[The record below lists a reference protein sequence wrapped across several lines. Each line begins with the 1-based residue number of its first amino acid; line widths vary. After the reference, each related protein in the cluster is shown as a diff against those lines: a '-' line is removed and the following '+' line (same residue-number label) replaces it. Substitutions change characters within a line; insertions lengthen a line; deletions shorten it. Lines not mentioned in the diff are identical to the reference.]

1 MPDAIAVRRAAPSDL
16 PVVAQLFDGYR
27 QFYGQEP
34 DLDRCSQFMSER
46 LSNGDSYV
54 LVALN
59 TAGEGVGFTQLYPI
73 FSSVRMAPVWILND
87 LFVHPSARG
96 RGVASRLMKAA
107 AAVAREH
114 GVAGLQLETA
124 ADNEPA
130 KALYDKLGWNLDSE
144 FHHYSM
150 IL

>member
-1 MPDAIAVRRAAPSDL
+1 
-16 PVVAQLFDGYR
+16 
-27 QFYGQEP
+27 
-34 DLDRCSQFMSER
+34 
-46 LSNGDSYV
+46 
-54 LVALN
+54 
-59 TAGEGVGFTQLYPI
+59 
-73 FSSVRMAPVWILND
+73 
-87 LFVHPSARG
+87 
-96 RGVASRLMKAA
+96 MKAA
-107 AAVAREH
+107 ASAAREH